1 VGAVKL
7 QGIKVAGMRVTKAG
21 KLEVKK
27 QYASV
32 SDRLKRGDKRRIVR
46 GKRI

>member
-1 VGAVKL
+1 MKKIGTPITGVKL
-7 QGIKVAGMRVTKAG
+7 TKAG
-21 KLEVKK
+21 KLEVQK

-32 SDRLKRGDKRRIVR
+32 SDRLKRGDKRKIVR